1 MHWQRL
7 LALAAATAAFIAA
20 GAMTGSACG
29 GSETTSS
36 PSASGEVLSLK
47 LESAH
52 FRVWAD
58 RAAPS
63 TLREIADRLE
73 AELPRVSAD
82 LGVTAM
88 PTTTVEVWT
97 DRESFYA
104 DMLASIGR
112 RYEGATGYVVGASNV
127 TILSGSNPA
136 GEASHELIH
145 CVSLRLNPG
154 IGNNP
159 RWLWETVALYENG
172 ERVDPRTLAYLV
184 AGDYPTLAQLDGD
197 YSATRQIYEVGFL
210 IGEFI
215 VATWGR
221 DGLVRLVAANG
232 DIPRTCGVAVEEF
245 ERRWAAFVRQTYFG
259 Q

>member
-1 MHWQRL
+1 L
-7 LALAAATAAFIAA
+7 
-20 GAMTGSACG
+20 
-29 GSETTSS
+29 
-36 PSASGEVLSLK
+36 
-47 LESAH
+47 
-52 FRVWAD
+52 
-58 RAAPS
+58 
-63 TLREIADRLE
+63 
-73 AELPRVSAD
+73 
-82 LGVTAM
+82 
-88 PTTTVEVWT
+88 TV
-97 DRESFYA
+97 
-104 DMLASIGR
+104 
-112 RYEGATGYVVGASNV
+112 
-127 TILSGSNPA
+127 
-136 GEASHELIH
+136 
-145 CVSLRLNPG
+145 NPG